1 MITKIEVRPYRQ
13 NSNIWEADVKMLV
26 QGQEVRRRWK
36 SPMTSRT
43 ATERWAKEKAL
54 GYLAHVTGSGKTEE
68 EETAKEPVPTFAEYA
83 ERWMR
88 DYVIAN
94 QLKPTTRKTYEDILR
109 AHLLPILGHLRLD
122 AIDTAEVQRLKAER
136 QHLGPVTVN
145 KILARLSTMLRIA
158 IEWHKP
164 ERPLI
169 EKLPKIQRLKEPKV
183 EKPHYTA
190 EEQAKMLAAA
200 EECEDPRAYV
210 AFLLGDDAGLR
221 HGEIIAL
228 RSWNVRFDDGPTGAI
243 LVTHT
248 ACNGILTTPK
258 SNQVRRI
265 PMSPRLRAALLKY
278 LPTLESEWVVPNIHG
293 EMCKCYHVISRL
305 LRELQDEIGA
315 KHGVHILRHT
325 FATDALQHG
334 ATVREVQAMLGHA
347 LLATTEKYIH
357 TAESQLDRAMLT
369 VSERRM
375 GAGDR
380 EDVRATRRLSGG
392 ARRGSGGARTR
403 AETRRPRNGRRAGD
417 DVAPRPNRRN
427 SQPEGGK

>member
-13 NSNIWEADVKMLV
+13 NSNTWEADVKMLV

-54 GYLAHVTGSGKTEE
+54 GFLAHVTDSGKMKEE
-68 EETAKEPVPTFAEYA
+68 RAKEPVPTFAEYA

-88 DYVIAN
+88 EYVIAN
-94 QLKPTTRKTYEDILR
+94 QLKPTTLKTYEDILR
-109 AHLLPILGHLRLD
+109 AHLLPILGRLRLD

-158 IEWHKP
+158 VEWHRP
-164 ERPLI
+164 DRPLI
-169 EKLPKIQRLKEPKV
+169 EKLPKIERLKEPRI
-183 EKPHYTA
+183 EKPHYNA

-228 RSWNVRFDDGPTGAI
+228 RTWNVRFDDGPTGAI

-258 SNQVRRI
+258 SNKQRRI

-278 LPTLESEWVVPNIHG
+278 LPTLQSEWVVPNIHG
-293 EMCKCYHVISRL
+293 EMCGCYHVISRL
-305 LRELQDEIGA
+305 LRKLQDEVGA
-315 KHGVHILRHT
+315 KPGVHILRHT

-334 ATVREVQAMLGHA
+334 ATVREVQALLGHA

-357 TAESQLDRAMLT
+357 TAESQLDRAMLA
-369 VSERRM
+369 VSERR
-375 GAGDR
+375 ATAADR
-380 EDVRATRRLSGG
+380 QDARVTRRPSGA
-392 ARRGSGGARTR
+392 ARRGGGDARMR
-403 AETRRPRNGRRAGD
+403 AETRRPRDGRRAGD

-427 SQPEGGK
+427 SQAKGGK